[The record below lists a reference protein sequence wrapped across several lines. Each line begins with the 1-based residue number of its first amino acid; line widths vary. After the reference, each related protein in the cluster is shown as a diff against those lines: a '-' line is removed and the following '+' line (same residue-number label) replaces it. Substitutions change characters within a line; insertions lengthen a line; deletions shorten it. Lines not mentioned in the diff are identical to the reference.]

1 MKDPYEVLG
10 VSKDASPDEIK
21 RAYRKLAKQYH
32 PDNYANNPLSDLAE
46 EKFKEIN
53 EAYEQITGGGATGSN
68 QSYAGAHSSAY
79 SGSAGAGNFMQIRNL
94 IQMGRLQEAEMQL
107 DAISARN
114 AEWFF
119 LKGSIF
125 MKKGWH
131 QQGFNFIQQAVNMD
145 PANPEYRATLNS
157 YISQT
162 QRYRNV
168 GYGMGGAQN
177 SSACECCQGLICAD
191 CCCECMGGDLI
202 SCC

>member
-10 VSKDASPDEIK
+10 VSKNASPEEIK
-21 RAYRKLAKQYH
+21 KAYRKLAKQYH
-32 PDNYANNPLSDLAE
+32 PDNYVNNPLADLAQ

-53 EAYEQITGGGATGSN
+53 EAYEQLTGNGAQQSYGGGASYGSTG
-68 QSYAGAHSSAY
+68 
-79 SGSAGAGNFMQIRNL
+79 GAGNFMQIRNL
-94 IQMGRLQEAEMQL
+94 INMGRLSEAEMQL
-107 DAISARN
+107 DAMQNRT

-119 LKGSIF
+119 LKGNIF

-131 QQGFNFIQQAVNMD
+131 QQGMNFIHQAVNME
-145 PANPEYRATLNS
+145 PANPEYRAALNS

-162 QRYRNV
+162 QRYRDV
-168 GYGMGGAQN
+168 GFGMGN
-177 SSACECCQGLICAD
+177 VDSTSACNCCQNLICAD

>member
-10 VSKDASPDEIK
+10 IRKGASQDEIK

-53 EAYEQITGGGATGSN
+53 EAYEQLMNGSGGAQQSYGGGN
-68 QSYAGAHSSAY
+68 SSSY
-79 SGSAGAGNFMQIRNL
+79 SGGTGTGNFMQIRNL
-94 IQMGRLQEAEMQL
+94 IQMGRINEAEQQL
-107 DAISARN
+107 DQIGTRN

-119 LKGSIF
+119 LKGSVF

-131 QQGFNFIQQAVNMD
+131 QQGMNFIQQAVNM
-145 PANPEYRATLNS
+145 EYRAAYNS
-157 YISQT
+157 YLAQT
-162 QRYRNV
+162 QQYRNV
-168 GYGMGGAQN
+168 GFGMGNSARGAGP
-177 SSACECCQGLICAD
+177 CECCQGLICAD